1 MASEWL
7 YHLVWLGD
15 TYFYS
20 PAPEDMKARA
30 KQWGELAVAHGVPL
44 PALAI
49 AFGLWPKAVS
59 HVVCGM
65 RTAAEVRQNIAVR
78 HAAHL
83 PCRAR
88 RSVKVTGLAKKLAF
102 IGICSQNLGPT

>member
-1 MASEWL
+1 
-7 YHLVWLGD
+7 
-15 TYFYS
+15 
-20 PAPEDMKARA
+20 MKARA

-102 IGICSQNLGPT
+102 IGICSQNFGPT